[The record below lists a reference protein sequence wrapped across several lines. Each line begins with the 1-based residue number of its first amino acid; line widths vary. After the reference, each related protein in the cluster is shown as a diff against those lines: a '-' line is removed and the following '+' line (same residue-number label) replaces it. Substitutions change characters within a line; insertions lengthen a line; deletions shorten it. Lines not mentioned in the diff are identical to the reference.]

1 MEAHG
6 QGRPGRERRGRG
18 MDVAMP
24 HRHVHTPWPGL
35 APALGPRGART
46 FWNLVLSFGWWCN
59 IGREG
64 RVVSFGGEGAAAS
77 AQVFGSHWVSP
88 TFLSWAQTSSG
99 V

>member
-6 QGRPGRERRGRG
+6 QGRPGRERRDRG

-46 FWNLVLSFGWWCN
+46 FLFSRLDDGATLVEKAELCLL
-59 IGREG
+59 
-64 RVVSFGGEGAAAS
+64 GERGAAAS
-77 AQVFGSHWVSP
+77 AQGF
-88 TFLSWAQTSSG
+88 
-99 V
+99 

>member
-46 FWNLVLSFGWWCN
+46 FWNLVLSFG
-59 IGREG
+59 
-64 RVVSFGGEGAAAS
+64 
-77 AQVFGSHWVSP
+77 
-88 TFLSWAQTSSG
+88 
-99 V
+99 